1 MSFKVTKCE
10 ELMEN
15 ENLFS
20 VTSLTACVNQ
30 VDVVPGRI
38 KALKIFDESGIATTD
53 FALEYKNGSV
63 SLVKAGPRGADS
75 VNTPDDDK
83 RKVIKFSTTHLKQTD
98 NLFADDFQ
106 NVRPFGNKSYEE
118 QVQQFMLDKFAA
130 MTRNNEATIEYQRV
144 GAFAGKI
151 LDADGSVILDLHEA
165 FEIEPKIDEIDLAA
179 GTTKK
184 QIRAIKK
191 QSKEALKVTNVP
203 RWVAFCGSTFF
214 DNLESAPDVK
224 EALVRTKDA
233 EQLQD
238 DNDSIAFG
246 SVRWEEYDAF
256 VGDTRFIEDD
266 EALLVPV
273 IDGLCLTRFAPADY
287 SETVNTLGVPH
298 YAQAEPKRMN
308 RGFDLE
314 CQSNP
319 ISIVTVP
326 LAVRRL
332 KLKAAAQ

>member
-1 MSFKVTKCE
+1 MSFKVKKCD
-10 ELMEN
+10 ELMDN
-15 ENLFS
+15 QDLFS
-20 VTSLTACVNQ
+20 VTALTDAVNQ

-53 FALEYKNGSV
+53 FALEYKNGTV
-63 SLVKAGPRGADS
+63 SLVKSGARGADS
-75 VNTPDDDK
+75 VNTPEDDK
-83 RKVIKFSTTHLKQTD
+83 RKTVKFSTTHLKQTD
-98 NLFADDFQ
+98 NLYADDFQ
-106 NVRPFGNKSYEE
+106 NVRPFGNTSYED
-118 QVQQFMLDKFAA
+118 QVQQFMLGKFAA
-130 MTRNNEATIEYQRV
+130 MARNNEATIEYQRI

-151 LDADGSVILDLHEA
+151 LDDDGSVILDLHEA
-165 FEIEPKIDEIDLAA
+165 FGIQPVIDDIDLSS

-191 QSKEALKVTNVP
+191 KSKESLKVTNVP

-214 DNLESAPDVK
+214 DSMEAAPDVK

-256 VGDTRFIEDD
+256 VGDTRFIADD
-266 EALLVPV
+266 EALLVPI
-273 IDGLCLTRFAPADY
+273 IDGLCLTKFAPADY

-332 KLKAAAQ
+332 KLKAAQ

>member
-1 MSFKVTKCE
+1 MSFSVKKCD
-10 ELMEN
+10 ELMDN
-15 ENLFS
+15 EGLFS
-20 VTSLTACVNQ
+20 VTALTDAVNQ

-53 FALEYKNGSV
+53 FALEYKNGTV
-63 SLVKAGPRGADS
+63 SLVKSGLRGAD
-75 VNTPDDDK
+75 VANVPEDDK
-83 RKVIKFSTTHLKQTD
+83 RKVVKFSTTHLKQTD
-98 NLFADDFQ
+98 NLYADDFQ
-106 NVRPFGNKSYEE
+106 NVRPFGNMSYEQ

-130 MTRNNEATIEYQRV
+130 MTRNNEATIEYQRI

-151 LDADGSVILDLHEA
+151 LDADGSVILDLHAA
-165 FEIEPKIDEIDLAA
+165 FGIEPVIDEIDL
-179 GTTKK
+179 TTSATKQ

-191 QSKEALKVTNVP
+191 KSKASLKVTNVP
-203 RWVAFCGSTFF
+203 RWVAFCGSAFF
-214 DNLESAPDVK
+214 DAMEQAPDVK

-233 EQLQD
+233 EQLRD
-238 DNDSIAFG
+238 DSDAIAFG

-256 VGDTRFIEDD
+256 VGDTRFIADD
-266 EALLVPV
+266 EALLVPI
-273 IDGLCLTRFAPADY
+273 IDGLCLTKFAPADY

-332 KLKAAAQ
+332 KLKAAQ

>member
-30 VDVVPGRI
+30 TSVVPGRI

-53 FALEYKNGSV
+53 FALEYKNGTV
-63 SLVKAGPRGADS
+63 SLVKAGQRGADS
-75 VNTPDDDK
+75 VNTPEDDK

-98 NLFADDFQ
+98 SLFADDFQ

-130 MTRNNEATIEYQRV
+130 MVRNNEATIEYQRV

-151 LDADGSVILDLHEA
+151 LDADGTVILDLHEA
-165 FEIEPKIDEIDLAA
+165 FGIEPETDLIDLAS
-179 GTTKK
+179 GDTKK

-191 QSKEALKVTNVP
+191 KSKEALKVSNVQ

-214 DNLESAPDVK
+214 DSIEAAPDVK

-256 VGDTRFIEDD
+256 VGDTRFIADD

-273 IDGLCLTRFAPADY
+273 VDGLCLTRYAPADY
-287 SETVNTLGVPH
+287 SETVNTVGVPH

-314 CQSNP
+314 GQSNP

-332 KLKAAAQ
+332 KLKPAA

>member
-1 MSFKVTKCE
+1 MSFTVKKCD
-10 ELMEN
+10 ELMDN
-15 ENLFS
+15 EDLFS
-20 VTSLTACVNQ
+20 VTSLTAAINQ
-30 VDVVPGRI
+30 VDIVPGRI

-53 FALEYKNGSV
+53 FSLEYKNGTV
-63 SLVKAGPRGADS
+63 SLVKSGLRGADS
-75 VNTPDDDK
+75 VNVPEDEK
-83 RKVIKFSTTHLKQTD
+83 RKIIKFSTTHLKQTGH
-98 NLFADDFQ
+98 LFADDFQ
-106 NVRPFGNKSYEE
+106 NVRPFGQTSYEE
-118 QVQQFMLDKFAA
+118 QIQQFMMDKFKTMA
-130 MTRNNEATIEYQRV
+130 RNNEATIEYQRI

-151 LDADGSVILDLHEA
+151 LDSDGTVILDLHEA
-165 FEIEPKIDEIDLAA
+165 FGIEPEVDTIDLAK
-179 GTTKK
+179 GDTKK

-191 QSKEALKVTNVP
+191 KSKASLKVSNVP
-203 RWVAFCGSTFF
+203 RWIAFCGSTFF
-214 DNLESAPDVK
+214 DSMEAAPDVK

-233 EQLQD
+233 EQLRD

-287 SETVNTLGVPH
+287 SETVNTLGAPH
-298 YAQAEPKRMN
+298 YAKTEPKRMN

-319 ISIVTVP
+319 ISLVTVP

-332 KLKAAAQ
+332 KLKAQ

>member
-1 MSFKVTKCE
+1 M
-10 ELMEN
+10 
-15 ENLFS
+15 
-20 VTSLTACVNQ
+20 
-30 VDVVPGRI
+30 
-38 KALKIFDESGIATTD
+38 
-53 FALEYKNGSV
+53 
-63 SLVKAGPRGADS
+63 
-75 VNTPDDDK
+75 
-83 RKVIKFSTTHLKQTD
+83 
-98 NLFADDFQ
+98 
-106 NVRPFGNKSYEE
+106 
-118 QVQQFMLDKFAA
+118 
-130 MTRNNEATIEYQRV
+130 
-144 GAFAGKI
+144 
-151 LDADGSVILDLHEA
+151 
-165 FEIEPKIDEIDLAA
+165 
-179 GTTKK
+179 
-184 QIRAIKK
+184 
-191 QSKEALKVTNVP
+191 TNVP

-214 DNLESAPDVK
+214 DSMEAAPDVK

-266 EALLVPV
+266 EALLVPI
-273 IDGLCLTRFAPADY
+273 IDGLCLTKFAPADY

-332 KLKAAAQ
+332 KLKAAQ

>member
-1 MSFKVTKCE
+1 M
-10 ELMEN
+10 
-15 ENLFS
+15 
-20 VTSLTACVNQ
+20 
-30 VDVVPGRI
+30 D
-38 KALKIFDESGIATTD
+38 
-53 FALEYKNGSV
+53 GS
-63 SLVKAGPRGADS
+63 RGEDS
-75 VNTPDDDK
+75 VNTPDDQK
-83 RKVIKFSTTHLKQTD
+83 RKIVKFSTTHLKQTD
-98 NLFADDFQ
+98 SLYADDFQ
-106 NVRPFGNKSYEE
+106 NVRPFGDATYDD
-118 QVQQFMLDKFAA
+118 QVQQFMLDKFSA
-130 MTRNNEATIEYQRV
+130 MSRNNEATIEYQRI

-151 LDADGSVILDLHEA
+151 LDADGSVILDLYNN
-165 FEIEPKIDEIDLAA
+165 FGIKPVVDTIDLSL

-191 QSKEALKVTNVP
+191 KSKESLKVTNVP
-203 RWVAFCGSTFF
+203 RWIAFCGSDFF
-214 DNLESAPDVK
+214 DSLEAASDVK

-256 VGDTRFIEDD
+256 VGDTRFISDD

-319 ISIVTVP
+319 VSIVTVP

-332 KLKAAAQ
+332 KLKAAVK

>member
-1 MSFKVTKCE
+1 M
-10 ELMEN
+10 
-15 ENLFS
+15 
-20 VTSLTACVNQ
+20 Q
-30 VDVVPGRI
+30 I
-38 KALKIFDESGIATTD
+38 
-53 FALEYKNGSV
+53 
-63 SLVKAGPRGADS
+63 
-75 VNTPDDDK
+75 
-83 RKVIKFSTTHLKQTD
+83 
-98 NLFADDFQ
+98 
-106 NVRPFGNKSYEE
+106 
-118 QVQQFMLDKFAA
+118 
-130 MTRNNEATIEYQRV
+130 
-144 GAFAGKI
+144 
-151 LDADGSVILDLHEA
+151 GSVILDLYNN
-165 FEIEPKIDEIDLAA
+165 FGIKPVVDTIDLSL

-191 QSKEALKVTNVP
+191 KSKESLKVTNVP
-203 RWVAFCGSTFF
+203 RWIAFCGSDFF
-214 DNLESAPDVK
+214 DSLEAASDVK

-256 VGDTRFIEDD
+256 VGDTRFISDD

-319 ISIVTVP
+319 VSIVTVP

-332 KLKAAAQ
+332 KLKTAVK

>member
-1 MSFKVTKCE
+1 MSFSVKKCD
-10 ELMEN
+10 ELMDN
-15 ENLFS
+15 QDLFS
-20 VTSLTACVNQ
+20 VTALTDAVNQ

-53 FALEYKNGSV
+53 FALEYKNGTV
-63 SLVKAGPRGADS
+63 SLVKSGARGADS
-75 VNTPDDDK
+75 VNTPEDDK
-83 RKVIKFSTTHLKQTD
+83 RKVVKFSTTHLKQTD
-98 NLFADDFQ
+98 NLYADDFQ
-106 NVRPFGNKSYEE
+106 NVRPFGNTSYED

-130 MTRNNEATIEYQRV
+130 MARNNEATIEYQRI

-165 FEIEPKIDEIDLAA
+165 FGIQPVIDDIDLAS
-179 GTTKK
+179 GDTKK

-191 QSKEALKVTNVP
+191 KSKESLKVTNVP

-214 DNLESAPDVK
+214 DSMESAPDVK

-256 VGDTRFIEDD
+256 VGDTRFIADD
-266 EALLVPV
+266 EALLVPI
-273 IDGLCLTRFAPADY
+273 IDGLCLTKFAPADY

-332 KLKAAAQ
+332 KLKAAQ

>member
-1 MSFKVTKCE
+1 MSFSVKKCD
-10 ELMEN
+10 ELMDN
-15 ENLFS
+15 QDLFS
-20 VTSLTACVNQ
+20 VTALTDAVNQ

-53 FALEYKNGSV
+53 FALEYKNGTV
-63 SLVKAGPRGADS
+63 SLVKSGARGADS
-75 VNTPDDDK
+75 VNVPEDDK
-83 RKVIKFSTTHLKQTD
+83 RKVVKFSTTHLKQTD
-98 NLFADDFQ
+98 NLYADDFQ
-106 NVRPFGNKSYEE
+106 NVRPFGKMSYEE

-130 MTRNNEATIEYQRV
+130 MTRNNEATIEYQRI

-151 LDADGSVILDLHEA
+151 LDADGSVILDLHSA
-165 FEIEPKIDEIDLAA
+165 FGIEPVIDEIDL
-179 GTTKK
+179 TTSATKQ

-191 QSKEALKVTNVP
+191 KSKASLKVTNVP
-203 RWVAFCGSTFF
+203 RWVAFCGSAFF
-214 DNLESAPDVK
+214 DAMEQAPDVK

-233 EQLQD
+233 EQLRD
-238 DNDSIAFG
+238 DSDAIAFG

-256 VGDTRFIEDD
+256 VGDTRFIADD
-266 EALLVPV
+266 EALLVPI
-273 IDGLCLTRFAPADY
+273 IDGLCLTKFAPADY

-332 KLKAAAQ
+332 KLKAAQ